1 MLRWLHVVLVL
12 LLPAALLAN
21 PLPMSKQQIATSDPA
36 LQSAKSAPVAPFT
49 SERSTHLRGTL
60 DEILLEEDFEAGTMP
75 PAGWARIVYNTH
87 APTYTWHSAVA
98 DPFEGV
104 YNAQVLYAE
113 DLSLQDEWLVSP
125 ALNLA
130 AASGDVS
137 VHFAWN
143 SSYYWGVSPYD
154 NYDLELRISTD
165 GGTTW
170 APTVLWVE
178 DNEGTFSNYVWYEED
193 VSLAAYNTQS
203 NVKIAFRYHGTDGAQ
218 AGVDAI
224 VIATSAPSGAIAG
237 TVTDSVTTNPLPGA
251 TIAIQG
257 TALSTTSGMD
267 GTYEFASVP
276 PGTYTLTCTKA
287 GYYPKTVTGVSVTEG
302 ATTTVNI
309 AMASTGANVVIDE
322 NFDALSAG
330 ELPQDWFQ
338 VDVDGGT
345 SPVFSGPSQWQVI
358 SSAGFGHSGNN
369 VVGNAYNGDGSANN
383 DWLILPQQL
392 LGAPIT
398 LSYWAS
404 SQDPDWLESY
414 EIRVS
419 TTGTQPANFTNL
431 IASFTDHPGPW
442 TEHTHD
448 LSAFAN
454 QPFYIAFHYNSTDEF
469 ILKIDDVVLE
479 GAEPSASEELPTL
492 AREFAFHG
500 NYPNP
505 FNAQTQFSFALDR
518 AGDVRLTLFN
528 IAGQEVAQVVNA
540 AMSAGAHVVPFD
552 ANALPSGLYFA
563 HLTANQHSATHKVML
578 LK

>member
-1 MLRWLHVVLVL
+1 MSRWLHVVLIL
-12 LLPAALLAN
+12 LLPAALLASSV
-21 PLPMSKQQIATSDPA
+21 PATKQAVNTAVPT
-36 LQSAKSAPVAPFT
+36 LESAKSAPVAPFR
-49 SERSTHLRGTL
+49 SERSTHLRGSL
-60 DEILLEEDFEAGTMP
+60 DEILVEEDFEAGTMP
-75 PAGWARIVYNTH
+75 PGDWTLIINNTH

-113 DLSLQDEWLVSP
+113 DISPQDEWLVSP
-125 ALNLA
+125 ALDLA

-143 SSYYWGVSPYD
+143 SSYYWGVDPYD

-178 DNEGTFSNYVWYEED
+178 DDEGTFSNYIWYEEE

-203 NVKIAFRYHGTDGAQ
+203 NVKIAFRYHGQDGAQ

-224 VIATSAPSGAIAG
+224 VIGTAAPSGAIAG
-237 TVTDSVTTNPLPGA
+237 TVTDSVTTNPLAGA
-251 TIAIQG
+251 MVSIQG
-257 TALSTTSGMD
+257 TALTTTSGANGAYEFPAVPV
-267 GTYEFASVP
+267 GTYS
-276 PGTYTLTCTKA
+276 LTCTKA
-287 GYYPKTVTGVSVTEG
+287 GYYPKTVTGVAVTDG
-302 ATTTVNI
+302 ATTTTNF
-309 AMASTGANVVIDE
+309 ALAPTGANVVIEEDFE
-322 NFDALSAG
+322 DVNAG
-330 ELPQDWFQ
+330 SLPAGWIQ

-345 SPVFSGPSQWQVI
+345 SPVFSGPSQWQVL
-358 SSAGFGHSGNN
+358 SAAGFGHSGDN

-383 DWLILPQQL
+383 DWLILPQQT

-431 IASFTDHPGPW
+431 IANFTNVPNPW

-454 QPFYIAFHYNSTDEF
+454 QPFYVAFHYTSTDKF

-479 GAEPSASEELPTL
+479 GAEPSAAEEQPTL
-492 AREFAFHG
+492 AREFAFRG

-528 IAGQEVAQVVNA
+528 VMGQEVAQVVNA
-540 AMSAGAHVVPFD
+540 AMNAGQHVVPFD
-552 ANALPSGLYFA
+552 ASLLPSGVYLA
-563 HLTANQHSATHKVML
+563 HLTANGHSATHKVML